1 MCGVYARSQ
10 EERGREVC
18 APAAV
23 LARLL
28 RLLHRAWQD
37 LLHENATQARA
48 AGRLED
54 RLPATVILP
63 HTLGRMQPR
72 CQQLLALLEER
83 KPDASGIVAAYDLGF
98 VDDEPAALPALR
110 ALAVHVVLDRVLECV
125 LPHVLHATIHSEV
138 FCELYRV
145 AL

>member
-1 MCGVYARSQ
+1 MRAAKK
-10 EERGREVC
+10 REVVRC
-18 APAAV
+18 AHQQPSLPGSSAFCTEPGRISFMRTQPRHEPPADSKIACPQ
-23 LARLL
+23 RSY
-28 RLLHRAWQD
+28 RR
-37 LLHENATQARA
+37 
-48 AGRLED
+48 
-54 RLPATVILP
+54 

-72 CQQLLALLEER
+72 CQQLLALLEECN
-83 KPDASGIVAAYDLGF
+83 PDASGIVAAYDLGF
-98 VDDEPAALPALR
+98 VDYEPAALPALR